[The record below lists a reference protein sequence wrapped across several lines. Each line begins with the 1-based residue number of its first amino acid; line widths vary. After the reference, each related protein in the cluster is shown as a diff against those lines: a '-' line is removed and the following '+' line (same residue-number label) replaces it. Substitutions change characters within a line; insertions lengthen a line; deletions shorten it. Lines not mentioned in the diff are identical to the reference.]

1 VFGEDVWQAIQ
12 DDYTTAPISEPLRA
26 TLGFVRKLTLD
37 PASVGPSDAELV
49 LAAGVGRD
57 ALEDAIAVCAL
68 FSMIVRLAD
77 SLGFDVPPYETFLD
91 RADAML
97 ASGYRLEDG

>member
-1 VFGEDVWQAIQ
+1 VWQAVQ
-12 DDYTTAPISEPLRA
+12 DDYATAPVSEPLRA
-26 TLGFVRKLTLD
+26 TLGFLHRLTLD
-37 PASVGPSDAELV
+37 PGSVGRGDAQRV
-49 LAAGVGRD
+49 LAAGVSRE

-77 SLGFDVPPYETFLD
+77 SLGFDVPPYESFLA

-97 ASGYRLEDG
+97 ASGYRLEED